1 MLKPLYSVCYR
12 DPYNRTKKRI
22 LWQKA
27 EACLEAVAHY
37 PCTKIDCALLES
49 NLETF
54 NTFAA
59 QVPATLLKRRRV
71 LLCFFLLKRNF
82 KLNRNQPFQY
92 AHHTWEWKHST
103 VKGRTLAKKVEIQ
116 KKKKRKEQAFIVLN
130 QKLLSLEEIQWV
142 SCQVTLM
149 KTGQLRQQ
157 KSSPNARGWDL
168 LNV

>member
-116 KKKKRKEQAFIVLN
+116 KKKKGRN
-130 QKLLSLEEIQWV
+130 RLLLCWIRNYFLWKKFSECLV
-142 SCQVTLM
+142 
-149 KTGQLRQQ
+149 K
-157 KSSPNARGWDL
+157 
-168 LNV
+168 